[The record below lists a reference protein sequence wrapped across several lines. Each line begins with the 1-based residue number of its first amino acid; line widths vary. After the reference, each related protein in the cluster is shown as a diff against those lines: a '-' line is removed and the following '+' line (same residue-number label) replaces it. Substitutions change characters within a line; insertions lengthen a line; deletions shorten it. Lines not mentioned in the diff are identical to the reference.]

1 MGAGVSAGGKRVV
14 MMRLWGFNELDVGG
28 GVEGDDGT
36 RAWRSD
42 DYIRPSRELRT
53 ISGCQSNPQHN

>member
-1 MGAGVSAGGKRVV
+1 MNWMWEEIVR
-14 MMRLWGFNELDVGG
+14 

-42 DYIRPSRELRT
+42 DYIIPSRELRT